1 MRSWP
6 LATTVVC
13 LLGISQMGCAIDR
26 AQTAAA
32 AQTAMIGMAKA
43 EVLACMGVPQAKAI
57 EGNVEVWSYS
67 SGNGRTDSFSSSYSS
82 TNAVAACV
90 AQATRVGNTVYGA
103 GVAAG
108 SSETSS
114 LGVGT
119 RRSRACT
126 VNVVLTD
133 AKVSR
138 VSYSGPTGGVL
149 TKGEQCAY
157 VVESCV
163 K

>member
-1 MRSWP
+1 MSFV
-6 LATTVVC
+6 LA
-13 LLGISQMGCAIDR
+13 SCAIER
-26 AQTAAA
+26 AQTAAT
-32 AQTAMIGMAKA
+32 AQTAMIGLSKGD
-43 EVLACMGVPQAKAI
+43 VLACMGVPQAKAV
-57 EGNVEVWSYS
+57 EGNIEVWSYM

-82 TNAVAACV
+82 TNATAVGV
-90 AQATRVGNTVYGA
+90 AQATRVGDTVYGA
-103 GVAAG
+103 GAAAG
-108 SSETSS
+108 NSEANSF
-114 LGVGT
+114 GMGT

-157 VVESCV
+157 AVESCM